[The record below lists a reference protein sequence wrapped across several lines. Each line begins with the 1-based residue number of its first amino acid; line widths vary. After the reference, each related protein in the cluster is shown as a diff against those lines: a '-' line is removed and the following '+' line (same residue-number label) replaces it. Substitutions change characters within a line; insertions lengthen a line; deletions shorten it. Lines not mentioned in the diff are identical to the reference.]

1 MQMVQKSMEEKG
13 KKKLKKE
20 RKNTFFSSYRKKTKY
35 LDKEKTCHF

>member
-20 RKNTFFSSYRKKTKY
+20 RKNIHFLNYREKK
-35 LDKEKTCHF
+35 